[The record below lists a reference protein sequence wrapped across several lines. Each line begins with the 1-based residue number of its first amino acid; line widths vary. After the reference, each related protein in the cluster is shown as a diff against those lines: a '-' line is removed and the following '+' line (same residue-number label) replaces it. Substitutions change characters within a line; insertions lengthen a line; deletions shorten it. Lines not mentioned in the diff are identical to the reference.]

1 MSRRTE
7 NSELKG
13 SRLMRE
19 LITLKHQQFLSP
31 HRNDLFRLMQLRREG
46 MWPLACCLHMKR
58 GKFHNQSHPGIHFG
72 DFIKSLSV
80 LNYWIRAQKWHH
92 RGQEGVIWFPHIPC
106 LSESS
111 GQLPITEG
119 VGEESKVAHLCLNN
133 FTPFLHPSGAKF
145 ELLCLSFQEVPT
157 PRSPFLTSTQ
167 QLRVIFPFSV
177 FLKQCLRQP
186 G

>member
-1 MSRRTE
+1 
-7 NSELKG
+7 
-13 SRLMRE
+13 MRE

-31 HRNDLFRLMQLRREG
+31 HRKDFFRLMQLRREG
-46 MWPLACCLHMKR
+46 MWPLACCPHMKR

-111 GQLPITEG
+111 GQLPITEE
-119 VGEESKVAHLCLNN
+119 VGEESKVAH
-133 FTPFLHPSGAKF
+133 
-145 ELLCLSFQEVPT
+145 CLSIIPPLPSFPLEPNLSFYAFLSR
-157 PRSPFLTSTQ
+157 RSPHLEALS
-167 QLRVIFPFSV
+167 
-177 FLKQCLRQP
+177 
-186 G
+186 